1 VRPPFPLALSA
12 ILLYDIRA
20 SSLASLANVSDLRQ
34 TRSDYQGLGGILG
47 SMRGLVI
54 VIGAVLALVAP
65 GCGGGGQRLVDAAIF
80 AEATDTFGPRD
91 VLVDPDAQIAW
102 TNVDSE
108 PHSITPDVAGDG
120 PDSAAAFP
128 NGIGPGQTFYWRVP
142 AAAAPGTRYF
152 YHCRFHGQAGNGQN
166 FGNGMVGVVRVR

>member
-1 VRPPFPLALSA
+1 MRALMIA
-12 ILLYDIRA
+12 
-20 SSLASLANVSDLRQ
+20 V
-34 TRSDYQGLGGILG
+34 
-47 SMRGLVI
+47 
-54 VIGAVLALVAP
+54 GAVLALAAP
-65 GCGGGGQRLVDAAIF
+65 GCGGGGQRLVDAAVF
-80 AEATDTFGPRD
+80 AEAGDTFGPRE
-91 VLVDPDAQIAW
+91 VLVDPDTQIAW

-108 PHSITPDVAGDG
+108 PHSVTPDVAGDG
-120 PDSAAAFP
+120 PDSATAFP